1 MGEYSFK
8 SDVEPS
14 EKQLNSLMTEVAQE
28 AKQKADDAD
37 LRFFSQLRE
46 LAKNANNQKLSFK
59 QI

>member
-46 LAKNANNQKLSFK
+46 LAKITNNQKLSFK